1 MRFVR
6 PLMVATLALAMAT
19 PLAAQNA
26 EPTPA
31 PQAEQDI
38 VVRGEAARRE
48 IERILRE
55 DSLTSSQPTPREVAE
70 TMATIARGRA
80 PEDFWTAYQTHVQ
93 AWQRYAEA
101 VEQAPQQQQN
111 ESTFGDE
118 GAAGEAQTAIQTSF
132 AEVERIARRY
142 GAHLPAAPVDVRNI
156 A

>member
-6 PLMVATLALAMAT
+6 PAVFAAFALAMPASL
-19 PLAAQNA
+19 PAQDRPPSA
-26 EPTPA
+26 A

-38 VVRGEAARRE
+38 VVRGESARRE

-55 DSLTSSQPTPREVAE
+55 DNLNSDRLSPREVAD

-93 AWQRYAEA
+93 AWQAYADQ
-101 VEQAPQQQQN
+101 VEQAAPQQG
-111 ESTFGDE
+111 ESSFGDE
-118 GAAGEAQTAIQTSF
+118 GGAGEAQVAIQTTF

-142 GAHLPAAPVDVRNI
+142 GARLPAPPVDVRSI